1 MTMPAPSAQPINK
14 GHTRQNWFIQS
25 KETLLYIVT
34 RILQRNITQV
44 ASSLTFTTILALV
57 PLLAVVLSLFTA
69 FPLFDD
75 FRAALQ
81 DFLTSKLM
89 PEAVSTTVMDYLN
102 QFAAKASS
110 LTAVGSLFL
119 IVTSIMLMSTID
131 QAFNDIWYV
140 SEKRPIMQRVLVYWA
155 ILSLGP
161 ILAGASLWASA
172 VLARESLGHIAHLSF
187 IASFALSYI
196 PFVLTAL
203 AFTALYVYVP
213 NRKVLW
219 RDAFVGGVF
228 STLALEI
235 LKTGFAFYLTQFPTY
250 TLIYGAFA
258 TLPIFLMWVYVSW
271 LIILVGASLV
281 AILPNFRRR
290 TWHTTQHAGA
300 SFLNA
305 LAVLDLLW
313 KQRTAVP
320 RGLNLA
326 QMSVQLHRDPNDLSA
341 LLGTLK
347 TEGYVVNTIENE
359 NEDERWVL
367 SCDPALTP
375 LAPLIDVLLI
385 DRNEADTPVTQTL
398 IALINLSVANP
409 ALTLKTLFAEPE
421 QLKELSQRLEEQLFT
436 RSNPVGVT
444 THAQSQ

>member
-1 MTMPAPSAQPINK
+1 MTMPAPSAQPIYK
-14 GHTRQNWFIQS
+14 GPTRQNWFNQS
-25 KETLLYIVT
+25 KETLLFIVT

-75 FRAALQ
+75 FRGALQ

-89 PEAVSTTVMDYLN
+89 PEAVSSTVMEYLN

-131 QAFNDIWYV
+131 QVFNDIWYV
-140 SEKRPIMQRVLVYWA
+140 SQKRPIMQRVLVYWA

-172 VLARESLGHIAHLSF
+172 VLASESLGHITHLTVV
-187 IASFALSYI
+187 ASFALSYV
-196 PFVLTAL
+196 PFILTAL

-213 NRKVLW
+213 NRQVLW

-228 STLALEI
+228 TTLALEI
-235 LKTGFAFYLTQFPTY
+235 LKNGFAFYLTKFPTY

-290 TWHTTQHAGA
+290 TWQAPTHAGA
-300 SFLNA
+300 NFLNA
-305 LAVLDLLW
+305 LDVLNLLW
-313 KQRTAVP
+313 KHRAAVP
-320 RGLNLA
+320 NGLNIS
-326 QMSVQLHRDPNDLSA
+326 QISVQLHRDPNHLSA
-341 LLGTLK
+341 LLCTLK
-347 TEGYVVNTIENE
+347 TEGYVVNTIENG
-359 NEDERWVL
+359 DERWVL
-367 SCDPALTP
+367 SCDPAITP
-375 LAPLIDVLLI
+375 LAPLVDALLI
-385 DRNEADTPVTQTL
+385 DRNEAATPVTQTL
-398 IALINLSVANP
+398 IGLLNLSVANP
-409 ALTLKTLFAEPE
+409 AFTLKTLFAEPE
-421 QLKELSQRLEEQLFT
+421 HIQELSQRLEEQLFA
-436 RSNPVGVT
+436 RSNTLGVT